1 MFNYNTKKYVLIKHK
16 MPRDCT
22 EEQNVKPTWWDQM
35 WLPEKDSVCDEF
47 GRDISSVKEEERGR
61 KVL

>member
-1 MFNYNTKKYVLIKHK
+1 MFNYSAKKYVLIKHK
-16 MPRDCT
+16 KPRDYT
-22 EEQNVKPTWWDQM
+22 EEQNLSQPDEIKYD
-35 WLPEKDSVCDEF
+35 PEKYSVCAEF